1 MVQECASPHP
11 LALEEQGQ
19 PRTLLLLARIVAGM
33 TALSCADDLAG
44 LIPLICHLSVR
55 RRMLEGIVC
64 GGGMDLWVCG
74 VAGCYWL
81 LHTHTHTHIHT
92 HTHTHPHT
100 HTHTHIH
107 THTHTHTHTHAH
119 THARARTHTYTHT
132 SPPASSSPPSAV
144 SPSPGLWDWPDTGPL
159 PRLSFLP
166 V

>member
-81 LHTHTHTHIHT
+81 LHTHVPTHT
-92 HTHTHPHT
+92 HTHTQ
-100 HTHTHIH
+100 
-107 THTHTHTHTHAH
+107 HTHTHTHTHA
-119 THARARTHTYTHT
+119 THT

-159 PRLSFLP
+159 PRLSFLL